1 MRPVRSWI
9 SASRS
14 RPAASASP
22 ITRIGEETANQT
34 PRTGSGSYAAFI
46 SYSRAVD
53 GKLAPALQSA
63 LHQFAKPWYRLR
75 AVRVFRDDASLS
87 TNPGLW
93 SSIQTALAA
102 SDFFI
107 LLASPESARSEWVNK
122 ETGYWVANKPVA
134 HVLIVLTAGE
144 IVWEQ
149 ESGDFDWQRTTAL
162 SPSLQGKL
170 VEEPRYLDLRWAR
183 TEQHVSLRDG
193 RFRDSVA
200 DIATALHGRPKD
212 ELVGDDVRQHRR
224 ALRLARSAVAVLATL
239 ALLAATLAV
248 TAVAQR
254 NEARKERNIANDRAR
269 LATSRQLSTEAASR
283 LGDRL
288 DLALLLSVQALRT
301 RDTFEARS
309 ALLTGLEKG
318 TRLAAVLQDDS
329 GTVGPLAFSPNGETL
344 AAAKL
349 DNSISLW
356 DMKTRQPKASLIG
369 NGANASSLA
378 FSRDGKI
385 LISGNQDSTTTIWDV
400 GRAHL
405 LGAPLASH
413 SKPVSAVAVNPRNS
427 LVASAGSDGT
437 VLLKDLHTRRSL
449 GQLNLGPG
457 GNASSVAF
465 SPSGRLLAT
474 AADDVLLW
482 DTRTHQRVGAPLVG
496 HRASVNTVAFSPDGK
511 TLASSDYDSSS
522 TTATS
527 ILLWNMK
534 AFNSFSRT
542 LVRHHSR
549 INSLAF
555 NPTGDTLAV
564 GGDADSVVF
573 WNVHTGQ
580 SSEVALRGRFNHM
593 PAVSKLAF
601 SPDARVLAVG
611 SPQQKRN
618 VILLDAQTRQFLTR
632 PLRGDLGGVAA
643 LAFSPNSKLLASTS
657 GGNSVILLR
666 SVPSGERLGAP
677 LAEDERA
684 IKDLAFSPSGSE
696 LASAG
701 NDGNLILWDVANR
714 QRVSEPIGASSLP
727 FGVTADSVAFS
738 PDGKLL
744 ASGTSSGQIILWSLP
759 SRRRAAELTTNHHSS
774 VNDLTFN
781 RDGKTLVSS
790 DASGSVQLWDMERR
804 QLLGEV
810 GRLSDLSGGVAFSA
824 DGQLLASADSQ
835 GRVLVWNMSSSL
847 WQQRA
852 CEIANRNLTRLE
864 WAQFGP
870 ASPYQRTCP
879 QFPAGR

>member
-527 ILLWNMK
+527 ILLWNME

-835 GRVLVWNMSSSL
+835 GRVIVWNMSSSL

>member
-835 GRVLVWNMSSSL
+835 GRVIVWNMSSSL